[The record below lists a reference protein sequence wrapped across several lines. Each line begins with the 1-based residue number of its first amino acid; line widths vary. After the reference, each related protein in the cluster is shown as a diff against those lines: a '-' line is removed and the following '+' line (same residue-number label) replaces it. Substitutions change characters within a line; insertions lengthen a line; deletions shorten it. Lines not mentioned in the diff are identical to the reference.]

1 MVKYS
6 EDDARMFG
14 MDAEKHER
22 EKMNGTWS
30 DRTTGEDEA

>member
-14 MDAEKHER
+14 KSAEKHER
-22 EKMNGTWS
+22 EKV
-30 DRTTGEDEA
+30 ELEEV